1 MANSSLMYQ
10 YISINYCFQYF
21 YMHCN
26 FFIYVFIFLL
36 KLYNCLMEKEV
47 KICKFCKRENY
58 IDNSKC
64 LHCGRF
70 SPSEGTREPE
80 SAPTVKRPEAAIQ
93 VEHLKLIPAIT
104 LLISLF
110 LPWLSWFVV
119 RLTAFDIAD
128 FFNMAARMSGRSTLS
143 MVLIQILIY
152 IIPVGCAIF
161 IFRSLTG
168 RSIKITGII
177 TGVLPILVF
186 ILVVSQPTAVL
197 RMVSIGFILAL
208 LSGIALISI
217 SAKES

>member
-1 MANSSLMYQ
+1 MDNET
-10 YISINYCFQYF
+10 
-21 YMHCN
+21 
-26 FFIYVFIFLL
+26 
-36 KLYNCLMEKEV
+36 KL
-47 KICKFCKRENY
+47 CKFCKRENY
-58 IDNSKC
+58 VDNSKC

-70 SPSEGTREPE
+70 FPSEGTREPE

-93 VEHLKLIPAIT
+93 VEHLKLIPVII

-152 IIPVGCAIF
+152 MIPVGCGIF
-161 IFRSLTG
+161 IFRSLTN
-168 RSIKITGII
+168 RSIKTTGIV
-177 TGVLPILVF
+177 TGILPILVF
-186 ILVVSQPTAVL
+186 LLVISQPTAIL
-197 RMVSIGFILAL
+197 RMVSIGFLLAL

-217 SAKES
+217 SVKE

>member
-1 MANSSLMYQ
+1 MKSLTFYN
-10 YISINYCFQYF
+10 ISKHEDIHF
-21 YMHCN
+21 Y
-26 FFIYVFIFLL
+26 LL
-36 KLYNCLMEKEV
+36 KIFYNYYNIVMDNET
-47 KICKFCKRENY
+47 KICKFCKSENY

-70 SPSEGTREPE
+70 FPSEGTREPE

-93 VEHLKLIPAIT
+93 VEHLKLTPVII

-119 RLTAFDIAD
+119 RLTAFDIAN

-143 MVLIQILIY
+143 MVLIQIFIY
-152 IIPVGCAIF
+152 MIPVGCGIF
-161 IFRSLTG
+161 IFRSLTN
-168 RSIKITGII
+168 RSIKITGIV

-186 ILVVSQPTAVL
+186 LLVISQPTAIL
-197 RMVSIGFILAL
+197 RMISIGFLLAL

-217 SAKES
+217 SVKEL